1 MERAENDK
9 SDDAIVTCEIFF
21 TRGVRLID
29 SLRFFELTS
38 LTRNFKQCLI
48 YPSEMGAK
56 YYSPQTIIL
65 FTPMA

>member
-1 MERAENDK
+1 MERAKNHK

-21 TRGVRLID
+21 IRGVPLID

-38 LTRNFKQCLI
+38 LTRNIKQCLI

-56 YYSPQTIIL
+56 YYSP
-65 FTPMA
+65 